1 MRRPALL
8 LALALLLAACET
20 TEEVEGTAGSAAGGL
35 GGIAVGG
42 LTSNPLVGYAVG
54 LGIRVA
60 VDSALA
66 SWFRGLR
73 TEEQDRIAAAAAGL
87 APGEARDWQV
97 SHGLPFGWRDVGGR
111 MEVTR
116 VIETPLASCR
126 EVLFTLEDGAAG
138 AAPSGIF
145 VATACQ
151 QAAGWKWA
159 SAEPA
164 VERWGV
170 LH

>member
-1 MRRPALL
+1 M
-8 LALALLLAACET
+8 ALLLAACET
-20 TEEVEGTAGSAAGGL
+20 SEEVEGSAGSAAGGI

-60 VDSALA
+60 VDSALS

-73 TEEQDRIAAAAAGL
+73 TEEQNRIAAAAAGL
-87 APGEARDWQV
+87 APGEARAWKV
-97 SHGLPFGWRDVGGR
+97 SHGMPFGWRDVGGR

-116 VIETPLASCR
+116 VIETPIASCR
-126 EVLFTLEDGAAG
+126 EVVFTLENGAPEG
-138 AAPSGIF
+138 LPSGIF
-145 VATACQ
+145 VATACH
-151 QAAGWKWA
+151 QAEGWKWA

-170 LH
+170 LQ